1 MRKKYFINILKI
13 LTILVLLSIFVYI
26 SSIESIPDNI
36 VIFEGEK
43 LNLKIATGLSLDNYE
58 TTQAASNI
66 NQKISTTGANNL
78 QLNLFGNLKIKNV
91 NVDVIPKTKVIPIG
105 SSIGM
110 KLYTKGVLVV
120 GMSQIDTDDNK
131 KEKPYE
137 NSGIEQGDTIIE
149 VNNNEIGNTDE
160 LIEEV
165 NNSKGN
171 EISIKYV
178 RNNQTMQTSITP
190 VKSDNEY
197 KIGLWVRDAA
207 AGVGTLTFYEPS
219 TNMFMCLGHGITD
232 IDTEQIV
239 DIANGKLVTANI
251 VSINK
256 GKKGSPGEIRGTIDN
271 GYEIG
276 DIYKNT
282 NFGVYGN
289 LENKKYLPID
299 TSKEVEV
306 ATRDEI
312 QEGEAT
318 ILCQLDNSGPKE
330 YKIEIEKIYI
340 TDNTDNKSMLIKII
354 DDNLLEKTGGI
365 IQGMSGAPI
374 IQNGKFIGAITNVL
388 VNDPTQGYAV
398 FGDLLIKQMRDV

>member
-43 LNLKIATGLSLDNYE
+43 LNLKIAAGLSLDDYE
-58 TTQAASNI
+58 TELAASNI
-66 NQKISTTGANNL
+66 NNKKISTTGSNNL
-78 QLNLFGNLKIKNV
+78 QLNLFGDIKIKNV
-91 NVDVIPKTKVIPIG
+91 NIDVIPKTTVIPIG

-120 GMSQIDTDDNK
+120 GMSQIDTDNNT

-165 NNSKGN
+165 NNSNG
-171 EISIKYV
+171 EAISIKYV

-207 AGVGTLTFYEPS
+207 AGVR
-219 TNMFMCLGHGITD
+219 
-232 IDTEQIV
+232 
-239 DIANGKLVTANI
+239 NI
-251 VSINK
+251 
-256 GKKGSPGEIRGTIDN
+256 
-271 GYEIG
+271 
-276 DIYKNT
+276 
-282 NFGVYGN
+282 NF
-289 LENKKYLPID
+289 L
-299 TSKEVEV
+299 
-306 ATRDEI
+306 
-312 QEGEAT
+312 
-318 ILCQLDNSGPKE
+318 
-330 YKIEIEKIYI
+330 
-340 TDNTDNKSMLIKII
+340 
-354 DDNLLEKTGGI
+354 
-365 IQGMSGAPI
+365 
-374 IQNGKFIGAITNVL
+374 
-388 VNDPTQGYAV
+388 
-398 FGDLLIKQMRDV
+398 